1 MDKWIEIL
9 VAGEYPQG
17 NVTVEDLQL
26 MARYYDP
33 SQQQA
38 LFIPEHRK
46 FDSNGE
52 LINNMAAL
60 GWVKAVRYNAA
71 NKSLEVLPE
80 SVDQTDLPFIYDGK
94 RFKYAS
100 AEIETK
106 TIGSQKVPYL
116 GAIAV
121 TNFPASKIQRIKLT
135 GNEDIRVYTLKFNI
149 KKDITMDLKKLCA
162 ILKIDENSTIEQ
174 VEAAITKLGA
184 VTGANEQLTDLIKLV
199 KESVP
204 GKKEEKTEL
213 TATEIAINK
222 LTETVS
228 LVLNKFSSVEENE
241 ANAAFDAEVVN
252 EKFLPSQK
260 EILVGTK
267 EKPGAYFKN
276 AAGLKAYA
284 ATCTKL
290 VINKTLVIP
299 KDKENK
305 PLTYAQLLKDPVAYA
320 KMQEDAPEAF
330 NQLRNEWAADPT
342 AQTEK
347 KESK

>member
-33 SQQQA
+33 SLQQA

-46 FDSNGE
+46 FDTNGE

-60 GWVKAVRYNAA
+60 GWVKAVRYNAK

-80 SVDQTDLPFIYDGK
+80 NGESDLPFIYDGK
-94 RFKYAS
+94 KFKYAS
-100 AEIETK
+100 AEIETML
-106 TIGSQKVPYL
+106 IGTEKIPYL
-116 GAIAV
+116 GAVAV

-135 GNEDIRVYTLKFNI
+135 GHEDIRVYTQKFNI
-149 KKDITMDLKKLCA
+149 KKDITMDLKKLCK
-162 ILKIDENSTIEQ
+162 ILKLDENSTIEQ
-174 VEAAITKLGA
+174 VEAEITKLTAGPGNA
-184 VTGANEQLTDLIKLV
+184 DLIKDLMKLV

-204 GKKEEKTEL
+204 AKDDNTEL

-222 LTETVS
+222 LTESVG
-228 LVLNKFSSVEENE
+228 LVLSKFSSVEENE
-241 ANAAFDAEVVN
+241 AVTVFDTEVQN
-252 EKFLPSQK
+252 GKFLPSQK
-260 EILVGTK
+260 ELLVGTK

-290 VINKTLVIP
+290 VINKEVIIP

-305 PLTYAQLLKDPVAYA
+305 PLTYSQLLKNPVAFK
-320 KMQEDAPEAF
+320 KMQDEAPEALA
-330 NQLRNEWAADPT
+330 QLRNEWAADPA
-342 AQTEK
+342 AQ